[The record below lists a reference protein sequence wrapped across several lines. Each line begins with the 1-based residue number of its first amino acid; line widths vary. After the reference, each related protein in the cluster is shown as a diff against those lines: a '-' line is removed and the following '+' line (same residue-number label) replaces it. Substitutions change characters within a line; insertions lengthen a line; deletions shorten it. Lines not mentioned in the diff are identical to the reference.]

1 MRSAS
6 AQVGPQQHRP
16 AQVGAAQVRARRSA
30 PARSA
35 PARSRQPSYADRAAS
50 ATARKAGRDAG
61 PQVVDVRLGR
71 REAGGEELGL
81 GDEGRDVGAPVGGV
95 GEVPGDLVH
104 LLDDE
109 EVRDPVGLGD
119 RLAGAEAVVGHAA
132 AHARLAETVV
142 DAAAG
147 VGGEVPARRT
157 RRLVEREVRRPRE
170 GQDHAAQPD
179 AAGAVG
185 GQLHPVRVS
194 RTRQES
200 PAMRCRLAPREPW
213 SLTAGQPPQGASQ
226 AACRRLASRVI
237 EAWISRRSL
246 GEPVTIL

>member
-1 MRSAS
+1 MRSAP
-6 AQVGPQQHRP
+6 AQVGPQEHRT
-16 AQVGAAQVRARRSA
+16 AQVGAAQVGGPEVGTRQVGTGEVA
-30 PARSA
+30 PALVRR
-35 PARSRQPSYADRAAS
+35 PGGLGDRAQG
-50 ATARKAGRDAG
+50 RRDAG
-61 PQVVDVRLGR
+61 AQVVDVRLGR
-71 REAGGEELGL
+71 RGAGGEALGL
-81 GDEGRDVGAPVGGV
+81 GDQGRDVGAPVGGV

-147 VGGEVPARRT
+147 VGGEVPARRA

-185 GQLHPVRVS
+185 GQLHGVRVS
-194 RTRQES
+194 R
-200 PAMRCRLAPREPW
+200 
-213 SLTAGQPPQGASQ
+213 AG
-226 AACRRLASRVI
+226 RRA
-237 EAWISRRSL
+237 RR
-246 GEPVTIL
+246 

>member
-1 MRSAS
+1 MRSAPLRS
-6 AQVGPQQHRP
+6 APRSTAP
-16 AQVGAAQVRARRSA
+16 RRSAPRRSASRRSA

-50 ATARKAGRDAG
+50 ATARRAGATRD
-61 PQVVDVRLGR
+61 R
-71 REAGGEELGL
+71 RSSTSGWDGETAGGQALGL
-81 GDEGRDVGAPVGGV
+81 GDQGRDVGAPVGGV

-119 RLAGAEAVVGHAA
+119 RLAGPEAVVGHAA

-194 RTRQES
+194 RARQES